1 MKQNVG
7 SYLIP
12 TGLAIFSML
21 FGAGNLM
28 FPINVGRIAGSS
40 YPIATF
46 GFLVTAAILP
56 LIGLIPIILCRG
68 DYVEFFGKIG
78 KIPGTIA
85 IFVCLTFIGPVYV
98 MPRIVGV
105 SHALLDPFIPGMSLV
120 IFTILFLALTFLITY
135 KESNIIDILGKV
147 MSPLLLISLFI
158 IIIKGYFT
166 AGSTEVSSISSG
178 TLFWK
183 NFIYGYNTLDL
194 FGAIFFSSIVI
205 SLLKKSLHV
214 KSQADIKKLAI
225 MGFKAGALGT
235 FLLSLVYIGLSY
247 IGAFHGQSL
256 SAINEAEVFSSIS
269 IKILGNSGSII
280 VSIAVLMAC
289 LSTVVALATVFAEY
303 LQSLTKNKLSYT
315 TALVSTLIATGFS
328 SNFGLTWLLA
338 FYEPFII
345 IAHPALILLTFLV
358 ILNKLFGFKYIKVP
372 VLATFALSFVLHY
385 WNI

>member
-1 MKQNVG
+1 
-7 SYLIP
+7 
-12 TGLAIFSML
+12 
-21 FGAGNLM
+21 
-28 FPINVGRIAGSS
+28 
-40 YPIATF
+40 
-46 GFLVTAAILP
+46 
-56 LIGLIPIILCRG
+56 
-68 DYVEFFGKIG
+68 
-78 KIPGTIA
+78 
-85 IFVCLTFIGPVYV
+85 
-98 MPRIVGV
+98 
-105 SHALLDPFIPGMSLV
+105 
-120 IFTILFLALTFLITY
+120 
-135 KESNIIDILGKV
+135 
-147 MSPLLLISLFI
+147 
-158 IIIKGYFT
+158 
-166 AGSTEVSSISSG
+166 
-178 TLFWK
+178 
-183 NFIYGYNTLDL
+183 
-194 FGAIFFSSIVI
+194 
-205 SLLKKSLHV
+205 
-214 KSQADIKKLAI
+214 